1 LLRVLIADSS
11 SLIADRFRAVLT
23 EVVNVTVVG
32 QYVSGKKTLNS
43 VKELSP
49 DLVLLDQSI
58 SDGGG
63 IKLLRAIKKHNINIL
78 VMMLLN
84 FDSIQYR
91 DKLRQSGADF
101 VFFKSTELSDIIDAV
116 TRLSMAAGIN

>member
-1 LLRVLIADSS
+1 MLRVLIADSS
-11 SLIADRFRAVLT
+11 SLTADRFGAVLT
-23 EVVNVTVVG
+23 EIVNVGVVG
-32 QYVSGKKTLNS
+32 QCISGKKTLAS
-43 VKELSP
+43 LKELVP

-63 IKLLRAIKKHNINIL
+63 IKILRGIKKHNINIL

-91 DKLRQSGADF
+91 DRLRQSGADF
-101 VFFKSTELSDIIDAV
+101 VFFKSTELSDIIEAV
-116 TRLSMAAGIN
+116 TGLSMAAGIN

>member
-1 LLRVLIADSS
+1 MLRVLIADSS
-11 SLIADRFRAVLT
+11 SLTADRFTAMLT
-23 EVVNVTVVG
+23 EVDNVRVVG
-32 QYVSGKKTLNS
+32 QYVSGKKTLTS
-43 VKELSP
+43 LKELSP

-63 IKLLRAIKKHNINIL
+63 INILRGIKKHNMNIL
-78 VMMLLN
+78 VMLLLN

-101 VFFKSTELSDIIDAV
+101 VFFKSTELQEIIESV
-116 TRLSMAAGIN
+116 TRLSMAAGKN